1 MGWHDLLGRL
11 LDDQRTVDRL
21 VLEGSWKVWVFLN
34 DDRSTEE
41 FVGGFRFGVCV
52 RVGLVIALGFGFES
66 QLGLGLG

>member
-1 MGWHDLLGRL
+1 M
-11 LDDQRTVDRL
+11 
-21 VLEGSWKVWVFLN
+21 LEGSWKVWVFLN